1 MLVYHGFDGEVV
13 VRTGFLC
20 VLSKYFLF
28 IGGHILSA
36 MYMVC
41 VLYMDC
47 LMVCVLYVGCLM
59 VCGMTVY
66 CFSVCVVNSLKITA
80 IGRLRFHQLVCVHYL
95 AYFICNNLSK
105 LH

>member
-1 MLVYHGFDGEVV
+1 MLVYHGFDGEVM

-47 LMVCVLYVGCLM
+47 LMVCGTAM
-59 VCGMTVY
+59 D
-66 CFSVCVVNSLKITA
+66 CFSVCV
-80 IGRLRFHQLVCVHYL
+80 FMCVCVVCGMFDGVWHDSVL
-95 AYFICNNLSK
+95 L
-105 LH
+105 